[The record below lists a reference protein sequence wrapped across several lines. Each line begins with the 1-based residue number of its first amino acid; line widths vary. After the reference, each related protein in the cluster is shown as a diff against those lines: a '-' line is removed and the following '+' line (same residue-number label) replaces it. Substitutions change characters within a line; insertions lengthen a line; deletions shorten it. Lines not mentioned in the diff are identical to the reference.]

1 MPTAKQYLDT
11 LRQREPQLWDGPPEP
26 SPLGEKDLAEI
37 ERGLGYPL
45 PEPYRDFLQSCK
57 MPEDLTVLVSVCG
70 DSFGCSWPRTYSRE
84 TGGYLPRPDEDIG
97 PTVEFAWHNI
107 AGNTGAE
114 FLATL
119 QREQKTEEECPCFL
133 EAGFLLLG
141 DLYGHL
147 TYLDLVKGGIVT
159 IHEEGVYDMMIVG
172 GVHWDSRSEVR
183 DYMEGNCL
191 YICNDFNDF
200 LRFVCTGDFLDED
213 EARFPTPEELEE
225 GY

>member
-1 MPTAKQYLDT
+1 MTTAEQYLNI
-11 LRQREPQLWDGPPEP
+11 LREHKPLRWSEPPEGA
-26 SPLGEKDLAEI
+26 PLTGEDLAEI
-37 ERGLGYPL
+37 EKGLGYSL
-45 PEPYRDFLQSCK
+45 PEPYREFLQSCK
-57 MPEDLTVLVSVCG
+57 MPADLTVLVSVCG
-70 DSFGCSWPRTYSRE
+70 DSFGCSWPLTYSRE
-84 TGGYLPRPDEDIG
+84 TGGYLPRPDIDIG
-97 PTVEFAWHNI
+97 PTVKFEWHNI

-119 QREQKTEEECPCFL
+119 QREQKTEDQCPCFL

-141 DLYGHL
+141 NLYGYL
-147 TYLDLVKGGIVT
+147 TYLDLVKGGVVT

-172 GVHWDSRSEVR
+172 GVRWDSRSEVR

-191 YICNDFNDF
+191 YICNDFFDF

-213 EARFPTPEELEE
+213 EARFPSPEELEE